1 MISTNDLYKEI
12 TFIEDKIK
20 AGEIT
25 ELEYYQMNL
34 KVRTL
39 CLKLLHNQR
48 TNLVQIMKKIG
59 ADTIESKER
68 KNEEKES

>member
-34 KVRTL
+34 KVGTL
-39 CLKLLHNQR
+39 SLKLLHNQR